1 MVTPFSRNSLCATS
15 CIKRV
20 TPTSRSRLIN
30 VCEEHTSTASS
41 LRLDRPVRPTL
52 VRKGHQDIIAYPSL
66 FLSASSAVDL
76 HRNCKATINDAL
88 RSRQRLLGGN
98 LARCECTVNASLCQA
113 LRYLHITRNAACGV
127 AFLTEQCFSAKTLT
141 SIDALCAMTRY
152 GTCRCMQILQ
162 PAQFSLPLT
171 APHTPCS
178 TLSNTQRHHD
188 HASGRPIIWAAA
200 TQCMSPQRNCD
211 AA

>member
-1 MVTPFSRNSLCATS
+1 MTGYGYPVLRNSLCATS

-20 TPTSRSRLIN
+20 TLTSRSRLIN

-41 LRLDRPVRPTL
+41 LRLDRPSRPTL

-127 AFLTEQCFSAKTLT
+127 AFLTDQCFSAKTPT
-141 SIDALCAMTRY
+141 MH
-152 GTCRCMQILQ
+152 MQL
-162 PAQFSLPLT
+162 PAASTAGSVFSAT
-171 APHTPCS
+171 DRS
-178 TLSNTQRHHD
+178 SYTLLHYRTHSFHHD
-188 HASGRPIIWAAA
+188 YASGRPITRAAA
-200 TQCMSPQRNCD
+200 TQCMSTQGNCD